1 MQVEN
6 LHNDRFLAAAFFQ
19 ELGAIQST
27 RELNKYFI
35 TYHPVEGFQLE
46 RKHSSFW
53 PLNIFI
59 DPIVRLWKTF
69 VGGYS
74 YAFEENII
82 KLTERI
88 DQNLVQI
95 RDIKACAK
103 SCRNLQ
109 KIAKNVF
116 QAKQK
121 DPKQLTERL
130 RSCAEALVIHKAESE
145 KLPPFEICCKYELF
159 EEACELLEQGAD
171 IGLLTLESKNKLLG
185 YFLDVCDFPRV
196 ELLESAGAS
205 LAVHRNKLRPLLH
218 HYLNTKKTAAALKLI
233 ELGADRGPSAP
244 NRDDSAVICAVKN
257 GLLPVVQRIVA
268 LGDSVTC
275 RDANQDSLLHLA
287 AYGHHYE
294 LLEWLSQKLDVCYKS
309 RGQLPYSLVQDS
321 EYFSHKPPFERAF
334 LLDDLATCSNHL
346 AYLPKDQ
353 AIAQLTMLRTKYPAS
368 CVDHIL
374 YTVNKSHFQYQEQIS
389 LPAELAP
396 NCSID
401 ELLVLFDQVNFRHP
415 DGANY
420 ANPADFRSDTG
431 TTNPRR
437 LRENLVEF
445 LHKVRYR
452 VAYLGTPQAGSHA
465 IETFYHSIERA
476 LTHTIRLIKEMPES
490 NEKRAV
496 IKRTVVD
503 YLRAARYCGGKLYAN
518 AYQQYV
524 AVMRGVA
531 PTFKDEILD
540 MLGNYR
546 EVLFQSLVP
555 EGPQSVH
562 DFNHM
567 LRELGMELGI
577 PGSEMMASFEDY
589 FMGRGFDA
597 HDIRTR
603 FYRLYTTRNIIFEC
617 VKQQVEQSNELRGKL
632 FDWFKLNIPH
642 DWQHEEFA
650 ALQRNVDDRQAHEEK
665 IAYLESKDIFVA
677 PNQSIEQ
684 AIQDERSM
692 RYLAL
697 EVVVNMEAPKM
708 EIRSQA
714 IAYMLHR
721 MGILKPVYDWS
732 YYTPIV
738 EFGKG
743 VARSAWGGAK
753 RMFRAFFS

>member
-1 MQVEN
+1 MSVEN
-6 LHNDRFLAAAFFQ
+6 LANERYLASSFFQ
-19 ELGAIQST
+19 ELGAIKSQQE
-27 RELNKYFI
+27 RNKYFI

-46 RKHSSFW
+46 KKHSSFW

-59 DPIVRLWKTF
+59 DPIVRIWKTI

-74 YAFEENII
+74 YAFEENVA

-88 DQNLVQI
+88 DQNRMQI
-95 RDIKACAK
+95 RDIKACVQ
-103 SCRNLQ
+103 SCNNLQ

-121 DPKQLTERL
+121 DPCQLIERL
-130 RSCAEALVIHKAESE
+130 KSCSEALVIHKAESE
-145 KLPPFEICCKYELF
+145 KLAPFEICCKYELF
-159 EEACELLEQGAD
+159 EEACDLLKQGAD

-185 YFLDVCDFPRV
+185 YSLDVRDFPLV
-196 ELLESAGAS
+196 ERLEASGAS
-205 LAVHRNKLRPLLH
+205 LALHRNKLRPLLH
-218 HYLNTKKTAAALKLI
+218 HYINTQKTAEALKLI
-233 ELGADRGPSAP
+233 ELGAERGPSAP
-244 NRDDSAVICAVKN
+244 DGDDSALICAAKK
-257 GLLPVVQRIVA
+257 GLLPIVQRLAV
-268 LGDSVTC
+268 LGDSLMC

-287 AYGHHYE
+287 AYGQHYQ
-294 LLEWLSQKLDVCYKS
+294 LLEWLSQKIDVCYKS
-309 RGQLPYSLVQDS
+309 RGQLPYAIVQDS
-321 EYFSHKPPFERAF
+321 EYFLHKPPFERAF

-353 AIAQLTMLRTKYPAS
+353 AIAQLTRLRTKYPAS

-389 LPAELAP
+389 LPAQVAP
-396 NCSID
+396 DCSID
-401 ELLVLFDQVNFRHP
+401 ELLGLFDQVNFRNP

-431 TTNPRR
+431 TSNPRR

-445 LHKVRYR
+445 LHKVHHR
-452 VAYLGTPQAGSHA
+452 VAYLGTPHAGSRA

-490 NEKRAV
+490 NAKRDV

-524 AVMRGVA
+524 AVMRGQA

-577 PGSEMMASFEDY
+577 PGAEMMQSFED
-589 FMGRGFDA
+589 FFLGRGFDA
-597 HDIRTR
+597 NDIRAR

-617 VKQQVEQSNELRGKL
+617 IKQQVEQSNELRGKL
-632 FDWFKLNIPH
+632 FDWFKVHLPPE
-642 DWQHEEFA
+642 WQRQEFA
-650 ALQRNVDDRQAHEEK
+650 ALQNEIEARQTHQEK

-684 AIQDERSM
+684 ALQDERSM

-714 IAYMLHR
+714 IAYMLHH
-721 MGILKPVYDWS
+721 MGVLKPVYDWS

-738 EFGKG
+738 EFGKD

-753 RMFRAFFS
+753 RLFKTFFS